1 MAKRDSVEIGAW
13 VAFLRGGSIH
23 YGKVEYRTPRETWER
38 SDTLVTT
45 AGAVQEAEVLEVRR
59 GEA

>member
-1 MAKRDSVEIGAW
+1 MAKRRVVAGDW
-13 VAFLRGGSIH
+13 VAFLRNGSIV
-23 YGKVEYRTPRETWER
+23 YGKVEYRTARETWER

-45 AGAVQEAEVLEVRR
+45 AGAVEEAEVLEVRR